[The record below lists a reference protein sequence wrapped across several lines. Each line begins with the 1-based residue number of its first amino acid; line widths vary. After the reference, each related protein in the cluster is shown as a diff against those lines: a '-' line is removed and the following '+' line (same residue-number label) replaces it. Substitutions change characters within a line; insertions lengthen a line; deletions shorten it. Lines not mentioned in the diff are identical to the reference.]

1 MHKTLI
7 FLKKELLELLPPFL
21 FFMVVFHVL
30 SLMRTVLEAQYHIT
44 ALSAASATIAALVAG
59 KSILLA
65 NALPIFHWFG
75 KRRLIYNVL
84 WRIALYMLI
93 ILLFQYLE
101 ELIPL
106 WSKYGSPGS
115 AQQHLVTDFN
125 GSHFWISHL
134 VLLMFVTF
142 YALVVDLVEALGA
155 RQTLNLFISPRVEQA
170 NEH

>member
-7 FLKKELLELLPPFL
+7 FLKNELLELLPPFL

-30 SLMRTVLEAQYHIT
+30 SLMRTVLEAQYNIT
-44 ALSAASATIAALVAG
+44 AFSTASATIAALVVG

-65 NALPIFHWFG
+65 NALPMFHWFG

-115 AQQHLVTDFN
+115 AQNHLVAAFN
-125 GSHFWISHL
+125 GAHFWISHV

-142 YALVVDLVEALGA
+142 YTLAADLVAALGA
-155 RQTLNLFISPRVEQA
+155 RQSLNLFLSPQTGQA
-170 NEH
+170 S